1 MLIRVFKAFSPSSIG
16 SIGRQLSTKSNPS
29 KPEIVIVSALRTP
42 IGSFRGSLSQLSGP
56 QLASQAIKAIIDE
69 TKIKPGQVDEV
80 ILGNVVGAGAGQ
92 APTRQ
97 AVINAGLPPKTITT
111 TINKVCASGMK
122 SIMFS
127 ASSLALYHT
136 NIMIAGGMES
146 MSNVPFYLRRGD
158 ANYNHAQL
166 IDGIIHDGL
175 WDSFHQIH
183 MGNCG
188 ENTAKKLGITRE
200 DQDKYAIASYERA
213 AAAAK
218 SGLFDKERISVAI
231 PDRKTGTKTISD
243 DEEYHKVDFG
253 KLASLKSVFQ
263 KDGTITAA
271 NASKLN
277 DGAAA
282 CLLMR
287 SNTATEL
294 GLKPLAKIV
303 DYADNEIEP
312 IDFPIAP
319 VEAMRKLLDRNG
331 LKAHNVSMWEINEA
345 FSVVPL
351 ANIKLLGLDPNKVN
365 MHGGAVSLGHPIGM
379 SGARI
384 VHHLAHN
391 LKSGEFGIASICNG
405 GGGASAILIQ
415 GN

>member
-1 MLIRVFKAFSPSSIG
+1 MISKVFKTVSPTSIK
-16 SIGRQLSTKSNPS
+16 SIRYLSIQASS
-29 KPEIVIVSALRTP
+29 KPDVVIVSALRTP
-42 IGSFRGSLSQLSGP
+42 IGSFRGSLSQLTAP
-56 QLASQAIKAIIDE
+56 QLASQAVKALISQSN
-69 TKIKPGQVDEV
+69 IKPEQVDEV

-127 ASSLALYHT
+127 ASSLALFQT

-158 ANYNHAQL
+158 ATYGNAQL

-188 ENTAKKLGITRE
+188 ENTAKKYGITRE
-200 DQDKYAIASYERA
+200 DQDKYAIGSYEKS

-218 SGLFDKERISVAI
+218 AGLFDKERISVTV
-231 PDRKTGTKTISD
+231 PDRKAGTKTISD
-243 DEEYHKVDFG
+243 DEEYHKVDFN
-253 KLASLKSVFQ
+253 KMSSLRSVFQ

-287 SNTATEL
+287 STTATEL
-294 GLKPLAKIV
+294 GLNPLAKIV

-319 VEAMRKLLDRNG
+319 VGAMQKLMDRNG
-331 LKAHNVSMWEINEA
+331 LKAHDVAMWEINEA

-351 ANIKLLGLDPNKVN
+351 VNIKILGLDPAKVN
-365 MHGGAVSLGHPIGM
+365 MNGGAVSLGHPIGM

-384 VHHLAHN
+384 VNHLVHN

-415 GN
+415 RI

>member
-1 MLIRVFKAFSPSSIG
+1 MISKVFKIVSPASIK
-16 SIGRQLSTKSNPS
+16 SIRHLSIQAAS
-29 KPEIVIVSALRTP
+29 KPDVVIVSALRTP
-42 IGSFRGSLSQLSGP
+42 IGSFRGSLSQLTAP
-56 QLASQAIKAIIDE
+56 QLASQAVKALI
-69 TKIKPGQVDEV
+69 TQSNIKPEQVDEV

-127 ASSLALYHT
+127 ASSLALFHT

-158 ANYNHAQL
+158 ATYGNTQL

-188 ENTAKKLGITRE
+188 ENTAKKYGITRE
-200 DQDKYAIASYERA
+200 DQDKYAIASYQKS

-218 SGLFDKERISVAI
+218 AGLFDKERISIAV
-231 PDRKTGTKTISD
+231 PDRKAGTKTIND
-243 DEEYHKVDFG
+243 DEEYHKVDFN
-253 KLASLKSVFQ
+253 KLNSLKSVFQ

-277 DGAAA
+277 DGAAT

-287 SNTATEL
+287 STTASEL
-294 GLKPLAKIV
+294 GLNPLAKIV

-319 VEAMRKLLDRNG
+319 VGAMQKLMDRNG
-331 LKAHNVSMWEINEA
+331 LKVHDVAMWEINEA

-351 ANIKLLGLDPNKVN
+351 VNIKLLGLDPAKVN
-365 MHGGAVSLGHPIGM
+365 MNGGAVSLGHPIGM

-384 VHHLAHN
+384 VNHLAHN

-415 GN
+415 RI

>member
-1 MLIRVFKAFSPSSIG
+1 MSILKLALKSSTVQ
-16 SIGRQLSTKSNPS
+16 SIRQLSGSS
-29 KPEIVIVSALRTP
+29 GSDVVVVSALRTP
-42 IGSFRGSLSQLSGP
+42 IGSFRGSLSQLSAA
-56 QLASQAIKAIIDE
+56 QMATQVIKALISQSSV
-69 TKIKPGQVDEV
+69 KPEQIDEV
-80 ILGNVVGAGAGQ
+80 IMGHILTHGGGQ
-92 APTRQ
+92 HPTRQ
-97 AVINAGLPPKTITT
+97 AVINSGLPSATVTST
-111 TINKVCASGMK
+111 VNKLCASGMK
-122 SIMFS
+122 SLML
-127 ASSLALYHT
+127 ASGLLSLKQA

-146 MSNVPFYLRRGD
+146 MSNVPFILKRGD
-158 ANYNHAQL
+158 TNYGHTQL
-166 IDGIIHDGL
+166 YDALLSDGL
-175 WDSFHQIH
+175 MDAFHNIH

-188 ENTAKKLGITRE
+188 ENTAKKYGITRE
-200 DQDKYAIASYERA
+200 DQDKFAIGSYEKS

-218 SGLFDKERISVAI
+218 AGLFDKERISVTV
-231 PDRKTGTKTISD
+231 PDRKSGTKTISD
-243 DEEYHKVDFG
+243 DEEYHKVDFNKIG
-253 KLASLKSVFQ
+253 SLKSVFQ

-277 DGAAA
+277 DGAAVS
-282 CLLMR
+282 LLMR
-287 SNTATEL
+287 SNTASEL
-294 GLKPLAKIV
+294 GLQPLAKIV

-331 LKAHNVSMWEINEA
+331 LKAHNVTMWEINEA

-351 ANIKLLGLDPNKVN
+351 VNIKLLGLDAQKVN
-365 MHGGAVSLGHPIGM
+365 IHGGAVSLGHPIGM

-384 VHHLAHN
+384 VNHLAHT